1 MTRSLRA
8 GRLLLA
14 LSAPLLLPA
23 PAGAQ
28 TVDEIIDRAIAA
40 RGGAEQIRGF
50 RSERL
55 VGSISFNNS
64 PAAPFVVEI
73 EQPGHMRNEIQVQG
87 KTLVQVTDGTSGWS
101 LNPLGASPTAQPLSP
116 GEVAN
121 MVRGSDLEGPLFE
134 YQRKG
139 NQVTLVERVAV
150 EGRDAW
156 KLRIQEQS
164 GDSSYRY
171 VDCETALEVRW
182 DGWIQNGSTAVGVR
196 SFFRDWRKVDGVM
209 VAFRIDSDTPGTSFV
224 QQILIDSAVINPRIE
239 PERFGKP

>member
-1 MTRSLRA
+1 MTRSA
-8 GRLLLA
+8 RLLGA
-14 LSAPLLLPA
+14 LLYSCVLPA
-23 PAGAQ
+23 ARPTLAAQ

-40 RGGAEQIRGF
+40 RGGAERIRSF
-50 RSERL
+50 QSERL

-73 EQPGHMRNEIQVQG
+73 AQPGRMRNEIVVQG
-87 KTLVQVTDGTSGWS
+87 KTIVQVTDGTTGWS
-101 LNPLGASPTAQPLSP
+101 LNPLGNPPTTQPLP
-116 GEVAN
+116 DAAVAN

-139 NQVTLVERVAV
+139 NHVTLVDREPV

-156 KLRIQEQS
+156 KLRIVDAS

-182 DGWIQNGSTAVGVR
+182 DGWIMNGPTAVGVR
-196 SFFRDWRKVDGVM
+196 SFFRDWRMTDSVM